1 MIKIFFVVL
10 KKDVEQVLNVLI
22 IIGLVVLMFDM
33 MFVRRLVNFLLEN
46 FIDKFIDFYNFD
58 KIKEE
63 IYVLFE

>member
-58 KIKEE
+58 EIKEE